1 MFYLYFKTK
10 NNFTGRL
17 LMKSHIWI
25 SMEKLILQK
34 RSYTVAIGCPILQMI
49 WSCCQR
55 YREITLIRKL
65 LLKLH
70 RLNFLRLLSRM
81 LILTYCVIRVLLFIF
96 ISLSTSFIISLQ
108 KLIQNH
114 AKHLKWSS
122 QLSALTSSENAWAL
136 FHGYCLS

>member
-1 MFYLYFKTK
+1 MTKMKSFYKNVYLYFKTK

-65 LLKLH
+65 ILKLH
-70 RLNFLRLLSRM
+70 RLNFWRLLSRM
-81 LILTYCVIRVLLFIF
+81 LILTYCVIRA
-96 ISLSTSFIISLQ
+96 II
-108 KLIQNH
+108 IY
-114 AKHLKWSS
+114 
-122 QLSALTSSENAWAL
+122 TSSRHQTIFFPQAWSVLVKIWCNIMLA
-136 FHGYCLS
+136 C